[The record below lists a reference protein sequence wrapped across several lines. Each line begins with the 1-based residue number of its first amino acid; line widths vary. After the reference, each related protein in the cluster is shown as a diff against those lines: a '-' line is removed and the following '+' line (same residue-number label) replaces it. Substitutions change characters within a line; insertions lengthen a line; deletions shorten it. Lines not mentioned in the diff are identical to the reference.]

1 MKEKERKGKKE
12 RKDRKLEGKKCPNAD
27 ALWGIMCNL
36 GRIFFFGGG
45 GEYCRMY
52 IKTGLGTE
60 IVTYLYSPVYM
71 RVLIWIQP
79 RFTTS
84 VNVPKPDCNPD

>member
-45 GEYCRMY
+45 VN
-52 IKTGLGTE
+52 
-60 IVTYLYSPVYM
+60 IVVCTSK
-71 RVLIWIQP
+71 RVLGRRLLRISIAP
-79 RFTTS
+79 FT
-84 VNVPKPDCNPD
+84 